1 MIQIS
6 GESYAG
12 KYVPDLA
19 VRIIDH
25 NRLQNVTYIN
35 LKGILIGNPIMNHLN
50 NSLWKM
56 RYQFLIDHDFLS
68 ERLVAVYHS
77 ACDIDFFSPRC

>member
-1 MIQIS
+1 MTQIS

-35 LKGILIGNPIMNHLN
+35 LKGILIGNPIMSFLN
-50 NSLWKM
+50 DSLARM
-56 RYQFLIDHDFLS
+56 RIQYMIDHDF
-68 ERLVAVYHS
+68 
-77 ACDIDFFSPRC
+77 FS